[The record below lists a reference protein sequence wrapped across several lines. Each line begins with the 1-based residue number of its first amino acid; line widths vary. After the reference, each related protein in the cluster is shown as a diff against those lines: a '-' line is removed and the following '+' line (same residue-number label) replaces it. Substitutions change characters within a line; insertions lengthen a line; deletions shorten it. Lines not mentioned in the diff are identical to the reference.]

1 MKIVALLPIKKNSQ
15 RIPQKN
21 FKLIQGKPLFRW
33 VLDELQK
40 ISLIDEV
47 IINTDAYEELE
58 NAGLVVDK
66 KTKIRVRPSK
76 LCGDEISMNS
86 IISDDL
92 QATNG
97 DIYLMTHATNPLL
110 TSKTVLEAIKCFMS
124 KKMSL
129 EADSLFTVNKIQ
141 NRFYFGDGKPINHD
155 LDKLVQTQDLVP
167 WYMENS
173 NLYIFTKDSFK
184 KTNARIGKNPI
195 LFEMDPSESIDI
207 DNPNEWA
214 LASRLLASKGV

>member
-21 FKLIQGKPLFRW
+21 FKLIEGKPLFRW
-33 VLDELQK
+33 ILDELQK
-40 ISLIDEV
+40 VSLIDEI
-47 IINTDAYEELE
+47 IINTDAYEELV
-58 NAGLVVDK
+58 NSGLVLDEK
-66 KTKIRVRPSK
+66 IKIRVRPSN
-76 LCGDEISMNS
+76 LCGDEMSMNL

-110 TSKTVLEAIKCFMS
+110 TSKTMLEAIKYFIS
-124 KKMSL
+124 KKTTS
-129 EADSLFTVNKIQ
+129 EVDSLFTVNKIQ
-141 NRFYFGDGKPINHD
+141 NRFYFGDGKPVNHD
-155 LDKLVQTQDLVP
+155 LDRLIQTQDLVP

-173 NLYIFTKDSFK
+173 NLYIFTKESFK

-195 LFEMDPSESIDI
+195 LYEMDPSESIDI
-207 DNPNEWA
+207 DNPNDWE